1 MKGATG
7 RLARV
12 PALVVCAALMAAPAA
27 APAGDEPLVLLRGA
41 APDGG
46 RETSGG
52 PAPDSSLGGIGEA
65 APAAVAGSAGAP
77 GNAMPSGTGSA
88 REDEAGA
95 AAGPPDGGSRLLR
108 ALAEGPGRGNVPA
121 DDRAPVFTADG
132 CPRALLRR
140 LLAGAVSQADALS
153 ALGIEREVLT
163 LCRERQ
169 EIVTALFET
178 EARLR
183 ELRAPAE
190 APAPLSAAP
199 SAAPAPVGAT
209 AERKAPSIEPA
220 APSPLRAA
228 LAATEATRKAPG
240 TPDYGWFSII
250 GSAGALRAGVTDGS
264 GVWFV
269 REGDPLPGGAR
280 IAVIAG
286 RPPGV
291 RVSGHGESA
300 GEETS
305 LPWRARPGGTP

>member
-7 RLARV
+7 RLVRV

-52 PAPDSSLGGIGEA
+52 AAPDSSLGGIGEA

-77 GNAMPSGTGSA
+77 GNAMPSGTGRA

-108 ALAEGPGRGNVPA
+108 ALAEGPERGTVPA
-121 DDRAPVFTADG
+121 DTGPPVFMAEG

-140 LLAGAVSQADALS
+140 LLAGTASEADALS

-183 ELRAPAE
+183 ALRAPVE
-190 APAPLSAAP
+190 APASPAP
-199 SAAPAPVGAT
+199 SAAAPAAVPVPAVRQASPVGQ
-209 AERKAPSIEPA
+209 A
-220 APSPLRAA
+220 APSPLRTA
-228 LAATEATRKAPG
+228 LAAAAE
-240 TPDYGWFSII
+240 TPKEPPPPSYGWFSII

-280 IAVIAG
+280 IAAIAG